1 MVVAKW
7 LQIRFSDKVMV
18 WQFYNN
24 AEETEHFGSRGITL
38 TDEEL
43 RQLDELPFRE
53 LRLAKLN
60 GVEIKDE
67 PETLLEKLAKRAYDE
82 YLQAKSEEEK
92 RKMEVVE

>member
-7 LQIRFSDKVMV
+7 LQIRYGDKVMV
-18 WQFYNN
+18 WCFYNTPD
-24 AEETEHFGSRGITL
+24 ETEHFGSRGITL

-43 RQLDELPFRE
+43 KQLDELPFRE
-53 LRLAKLN
+53 LRMAKTN
-60 GVEIKDE
+60 GVEIKDN

-82 YLQAKSEEEK
+82 YLQAKAEEER

>member
-1 MVVAKW
+1 MAVAKW
-7 LQIRFSDKVMV
+7 LQIRFGDKVIV

-38 TDEEL
+38 TDEEMN
-43 RQLDELPFRE
+43 QLDELPFRE
-53 LRLAKLN
+53 LRIAKMN
-60 GVEIKDE
+60 GVEIKDN

-82 YLQAKSEEEK
+82 YLQAKAEEEK

>member
-7 LQIRFSDKVMV
+7 LQIRFGDKVMV

-24 AEETEHFGSRGITL
+24 IEETEHFGSRGITL

-43 RQLDELPFRE
+43 EQLDRLQFKE

>member
-7 LQIRFSDKVMV
+7 LQIRFGDKVMV

-43 RQLDELPFRE
+43 EQLDELPFRE

-82 YLQAKSEEEK
+82 YLQAKAEEEK

>member
-7 LQIRFSDKVMV
+7 LQIRVGDKVMV

-24 AEETEHFGSRGITL
+24 VEETEHFGSRGITL

-43 RQLDELPFRE
+43 KQLDELPFRE
-53 LRLAKLN
+53 LRIAKLN
-60 GVEIKDE
+60 GIEIKDE

-82 YLQAKSEEEK
+82 YLQAKAEEEK
-92 RKMEVVE
+92 RKMEVIE